1 MFHLAW
7 NYQASPATDGKRP
20 DGVTVVPL
28 SKGKLLVW
36 DATCPHTYSP
46 SYTAIASQEAGAVA
60 AIAEERKKAKYTCL
74 SSYHIFTP
82 VAVETAG
89 VFGPETSVFLRV
101 LSGRLRRFSGE
112 EKSHAYLLQRLS
124 VAVQRESSLP

>member
-1 MFHLAW
+1 M
-7 NYQASPATDGKRP
+7 
-20 DGVTVVPL
+20 
-28 SKGKLLVW
+28 
-36 DATCPHTYSP
+36 
-46 SYTAIASQEAGAVA
+46 A

-89 VFGPETSVFLRV
+89 VFGPETSVFLRE

-112 EKSHAYLLQRLS
+112 EKSHAYLYSNDCQWQYRGETQLRCWELS
-124 VAVQRESSLP
+124 SRQHTLTLFSNLNVLYVILIIIFIISKLVHGALYIILFY